1 MCHVYMYDDDTLH
14 CNGYIH
20 VSYMYTCTCT
30 CMCVCC
36 AQLKC
41 TGGVPTCTHAVHVHV
56 LTPYMCVL
64 MPYMCMYLSPGTLVQ
79 QSKHTYMYMYFTC
92 MNIDTHVCQYS
103 IQQCSWCCVCVDA
116 RRQNVGR
123 FLLR

>member
-1 MCHVYMYDDDTLH
+1 
-14 CNGYIH
+14 
-20 VSYMYTCTCT
+20 MYTCRTC
-30 CMCVCC
+30 
-36 AQLKC
+36 AC
-41 TGGVPTCTHAVHVHV
+41 TYTIHVHV

-79 QSKHTYMYMYFTC
+79 QSKHTYMYIYLLTLIHMFVNTVS
-92 MNIDTHVCQYS
+92 NNVHA
-103 IQQCSWCCVCVDA
+103 WCCVCVDA